1 MVAQQD
7 RNNNNN
13 NNKQSLC
20 PKILEPTMD
29 PQHIS
34 YGRLNVFF
42 AYILL

>member
-1 MVAQQD
+1 MAAQQD

-34 YGRLNVFF
+34 YNVFF
-42 AYILL
+42 AFILL